1 MEDDSTADPRSER
14 PEVVAAPGAGSSAG
28 WQPTQLAP
36 LPPLP
41 PGEIGWMGVP
51 GGWQQRSHTAG
62 TFAQASGWDQQCA
75 AAGTYAQ
82 AGGWHTSAAG
92 PSYAPPQVE
101 YLTQAQAQVGG
112 VVFLCDPRTE
122 DECLQRRLLGMPASQ
137 AQILSQ
143 LLGTQA

>member
-1 MEDDSTADPRSER
+1 MEDSTADPPHR
-14 PEVVAAPGAGSSAG
+14 PEIMAAPGAGSSAG
-28 WQPTQLAP
+28 WQSTQLAP

-51 GGWQQRSHTAG
+51 GGWQHTAG

-82 AGGWHTSAAG
+82 AGGWDTSVSG
-92 PSYAPPQVE
+92 TSYAPAQVE
-101 YLTQAQAQVGG
+101 YLTQVQAQVGG

-137 AQILSQ
+137 AQIPS
-143 LLGTQA
+143 